1 LNASGKVSTSA
12 VSRDTGNKS
21 QRETSQQTGSR
32 IEVGV
37 AMQYG
42 ELSSRYIGS
51 HQSSLGPTVVANGGS
66 VIVQSAAGMT
76 AAAAAAAVVQTPT
89 IGAMSGFY
97 DDAYSCYRGSV
108 TGGGGVG
115 SGGSTAGGYLG
126 LAPSVYGGYESYAR
140 FAGRSPYGPSAAYC
154 AAAAAAAA
162 AAAGGSLPS
171 QHPHPS
177 DMVKPPYS
185 YIALIAMAIMSHPD
199 KRVTLNGIYQ
209 FIMDRLVLVKF
220 PFLKTVANDTK
231 RIILVF
237 TCVPNP
243 CGCVL

>member
-1 LNASGKVSTSA
+1 MTPPAI
-12 VSRDTGNKS
+12 
-21 QRETSQQTGSR
+21 QRPTGSS
-32 IEVGV
+32 IGVV

-42 ELSSRYIGS
+42 ELYVGS
-51 HQSSLGPTVVANGGS
+51 HHSGSLGPTVVANGPS
-66 VIVQSAAGMT
+66 VQSAGGMT
-76 AAAAAAAVVQTPT
+76 AAAAAAAAVVQSPT
-89 IGAMSGFY
+89 IGAAMSAGFY
-97 DDAYSCYRGSV
+97 DDAYSCYRGTS
-108 TGGGGVG
+108 
-115 SGGSTAGGYLG
+115 STPASYLG

-140 FAGRSPYGPSAAYC
+140 FARRSPYGAYC

-209 FIMDRLVLVKF
+209 FIMDR
-220 PFLKTVANDTK
+220 
-231 RIILVF
+231 
-237 TCVPNP
+237 
-243 CGCVL
+243 